1 MNNEEN
7 GKEHFCNFLLKI
19 YNFFKLKSSK
29 CIQEPQVT
37 MLKQTCKFFLT
48 PKNISYDWEPHGC
61 PCGLQLTYLYL
72 YLFLISRKE
81 KACQAGASH
90 SG

>member
-37 MLKQTCKFFLT
+37 MLKQTCKF
-48 PKNISYDWEPHGC
+48 
-61 PCGLQLTYLYL
+61 
-72 YLFLISRKE
+72 
-81 KACQAGASH
+81 
-90 SG
+90 